1 MSLFERLKNKTLSL
15 REKKEDKTDKGVKQ
29 SEVSKQAK
37 KFTKKINQK
46 NINRPEGVIGD
57 TYVST
62 DKKGNIRSA
71 KKVNPTLKK
80 SVSQV
85 KADIEFKQGI
95 QQSRK
100 LSGSKGTGELSDKAP
115 QNVRSYVKK
124 VRDKRIKDLKLPDT
138 SFNAKTKFSQKAF
151 EKSLK
156 TSTKGPKT
164 GIVDPFK
171 GSAITK
177 GQANVKGLAS
187 KAFKKTK
194 PSDIKLPKSFTDFQK
209 NLQDYKDKDKA
220 TMRTGKSSSKVKVSG
235 ANNLTRQDVGMAP
248 PDKPKTKVVK
258 QSEVSKQA
266 KAFTNQIAQQ
276 KKAKTDKVVDLA
288 TKKQQSKLSQAATN
302 ITQQRDD
309 AIVKREK
316 LRSVKGVKDTK
327 AIRSTNRQVKELD
340 KLAKQTQKAASGVG
354 NPNAPVKYNKMTAG
368 ADFIKK
374 NRKGPEL
381 PNFIK
386 NKTNNKMVTKHATKK
401 SVSFK
406 IPGGEA
412 IGEPKLPKFSTGITK
427 SGNISFAKDPTKL
440 GGMKL
445 NKTTQAI
452 VKRETSRALRRPENV
467 KFAVA
472 AAKRKGFA
480 RGATRFIGKLGPKGR
495 LAATVLGAGSYLATK
510 PGVRNF
516 VRNAAIGTGLAGVLG
531 FAGKK
536 EKVLKKGDGLKTVGK
551 VDVRYGLTGSKTN
564 KDGKIIKSGGK
575 IYDPKQ
581 MAQLGKVQK
590 NFIDKYNQKAARN
603 PFKKQIQYKPKA
615 DGTYKILDPKKK

>member
-15 REKKEDKTDKGVKQ
+15 QEKKEDKTDKGVKQ

-85 KADIEFKQGI
+85 KADIEFQKGI

-138 SFNAKTKFSQKAF
+138 SFNAKTKFSQKPF

-327 AIRSTNRQVKELD
+327 AIRSTNRQVKEFD
-340 KLAKQTQKAASGVG
+340 KLAQTTKKAASGVG

-386 NKTNNKMVTKHATKK
+386 NKTNNKMVTKPATKK

-551 VDVRYGLTGSKTN
+551 VDVRYGLTGTSK
-564 KDGKIIKSGGK
+564 KGQGGK
-575 IYDPKQ
+575 IYNPKQ

-590 NFIDKYNQKAARN
+590 NFIDKYNQKARIN
-603 PFKKQIQYKPKA
+603 PFKKQIQYKAKG

>member
-15 REKKEDKTDKGVKQ
+15 QEKKEDKTDKGVKQ

-46 NINRPEGVIGD
+46 NINRPEGIIGD

-95 QQSRK
+95 QKSRK

-115 QNVRSYVKK
+115 QDVRDYVKK

-138 SFNAKTKFSQKAF
+138 SFNAKTKFSQKGF

-177 GQANVKGLAS
+177 GQANVKGLES

-194 PSDIKLPKSFTDFQK
+194 PSDIKLPKSFTDFSSK
-209 NLQDYKDKDKA
+209 LQDFKDRDKA

-248 PDKPKTKVVK
+248 PDKPQKGASAIETTKK
-258 QSEVSKQA
+258 
-266 KAFTNQIAQQ
+266 FNQIRAE
-276 KKAKTDKVVDLA
+276 KDAKI
-288 TKKQQSKLSQAATN
+288 QQSKLSKAAKD

-316 LRSVKGVKDTK
+316 LRSATGKKDVK
-327 AIRSTNRQVKELD
+327 AIRLTNRKVGELD
-340 KLAKQTQKAASGVG
+340 KLARQTQKAASGVG
-354 NPNAPVKYNKMTAG
+354 NPLAPVKYNKMTAG

-374 NRKGPEL
+374 NRKSNTKL
-381 PNFIK
+381 
-386 NKTNNKMVTKHATKK
+386 VTKSATKK
-401 SVSFK
+401 PVSFK

-412 IGEPKLPKFSTGITK
+412 IGEPKLPNFGLGAKKYATK
-427 SGNISFAKDPTKL
+427 RGADLAFAKSPAGK
-440 GGMKL
+440 
-445 NKTTQAI
+445 I
-452 VKRETSRALRRPENV
+452 VK
-467 KFAVA
+467 
-472 AAKRKGFA
+472 
-480 RGATRFIGKLGPKGR
+480 
-495 LAATVLGAGSYLATK
+495 
-510 PGVRNF
+510 
-516 VRNAAIGTGLAGVLG
+516 
-531 FAGKK
+531 
-536 EKVLKKGDGLKTVGK
+536 KVGLKPLK
-551 VDVRYGLTGSKTN
+551 YGTRAV
-564 KDGKIIKSGGK
+564 IKRAG
-575 IYDPKQ
+575 IP
-581 MAQLGKVQK
+581 VQ
-590 NFIDKYNQKAARN
+590 
-603 PFKKQIQYKPKA
+603 
-615 DGTYKILDPKKK
+615 

>member
-1 MSLFERLKNKTLSL
+1 MSLFERIKNIRYDLQ
-15 REKKEDKTDKGVKQ
+15 EKKKFPGDESGAY
-29 SEVSKQAK
+29 KQAK
-37 KFTKKINQK
+37 DDLEARKGFSK
-46 NINRPEGVIGD
+46 NKPGG
-57 TYVST
+57 
-62 DKKGNIRSA
+62 
-71 KKVNPTLKK
+71 L
-80 SVSQV
+80 
-85 KADIEFKQGI
+85 KADEKN
-95 QQSRK
+95 
-100 LSGSKGTGELSDKAP
+100 P
-115 QNVRSYVKK
+115 YVKRS
-124 VRDKRIKDLKLPDT
+124 VRKTRVDKLGGDIYDAP
-138 SFNAKTKFSQKAF
+138 KFSQKGF

-156 TSTKGPKT
+156 DTQKITDKAFKSDVKTFKKIGLKPPKRGDFTSKSRPGGKLVIP
-164 GIVDPFK
+164 DPFGK
-171 GSAITK
+171 GDTP
-177 GQANVKGLAS
+177 GQIRVKGLER
-187 KAFKKTK
+187 KAFKKTQPK
-194 PSDIKLPKSFTDFQK
+194 DIKLPKSFTDFQK

-248 PDKPKTKVVK
+248 PDKPKVVK
-258 QSEVSKQA
+258 QSEVSKKA

-288 TKKQQSKLSQAATN
+288 TKKQQSKLSKAAKD

-386 NKTNNKMVTKHATKK
+386 NKTNTKLVTKPATKK

-516 VRNAAIGTGLAGVLG
+516 VRNDAIGTGLAGVLG

-551 VDVRYGLTGSKTN
+551 VNVRYGLTGTSK
-564 KDGKIIKSGGK
+564 KGQGGK
-575 IYDPKQ
+575 VYDPKQ

-590 NFIDKYNQKAARN
+590 NFIDKYNQKASRN
-603 PFKKQIQYKPKA
+603 PFQKQIQYKAKG

>member
-15 REKKEDKTDKGVKQ
+15 QEKKEDKTDKGVKQ

-62 DKKGNIRSA
+62 HKKGNIRSA

-85 KADIEFKQGI
+85 KADIEFQKGI

-248 PDKPKTKVVK
+248 PDKPKVVK
-258 QSEVSKQA
+258 QSEVSKKA

-386 NKTNNKMVTKHATKK
+386 NKTNNKMVTKPATKK

-551 VDVRYGLTGSKTN
+551 VDVRYGLTGTSK
-564 KDGKIIKSGGK
+564 KGQGGK
-575 IYDPKQ
+575 IYNPKQ

-590 NFIDKYNQKAARN
+590 NFIDKYNQKARIN
-603 PFKKQIQYKPKA
+603 PFKKQIQYKAKG

>member
-15 REKKEDKTDKGVKQ
+15 QEKKEDKTDKGVKQ

-46 NINRPEGVIGD
+46 NINRQEGVIGD

-85 KADIEFKQGI
+85 KADIEFQKGI

-194 PSDIKLPKSFTDFQK
+194 PSDIKLPKSFTDFSSK
-209 NLQDYKDKDKA
+209 LQDFKDKDKA

-288 TKKQQSKLSQAATN
+288 TKKQQSKLSKAAKD

-381 PNFIK
+381 PNFVK
-386 NKTNNKMVTKHATKK
+386 NKTNTKLVTKSATKK
-401 SVSFK
+401 PVSFK

-551 VDVRYGLTGSKTN
+551 VDVRYGLTGTSK
-564 KDGKIIKSGGK
+564 KGQGGK
-575 IYDPKQ
+575 IYNPKQ

-590 NFIDKYNQKAARN
+590 NFIDKYNQKARIN
-603 PFKKQIQYKPKA
+603 PFKKQIQYKAKG